1 MSDQGDGGLLR
12 EAPDPY
18 RYDRHK
24 LRPDNLS
31 AIIAPHVPQGASV
44 LDVGCA
50 SGSLATLLRDVRGA
64 RIIGIEP
71 DPARAALAAERGID
85 VRVGVLSPEITQALG
100 VFDVV
105 LYVDVLEHLTDPLG
119 ELSNALPLIAPGGV
133 LIISVPNVAHWSV
146 RWNLLCG
153 RFNYTDTGLM
163 DATHLRWFTRDSII
177 ELLSKAGI
185 KPVSVE
191 CTIGLN
197 HYRNSLTQRIPKRLR
212 RAVVRSLVK
221 IAPRLFALQFVITG
235 RRA

>member
-18 RYDRHK
+18 RYDGHK
-24 LRPDNLS
+24 LRPDSLG
-31 AIIAPHVPQGASV
+31 AIIAPLVPEGANV

-50 SGSLATLLRDVRGA
+50 TGSLATLLRDVRGA
-64 RIIGIEP
+64 RVIGIEP
-71 DPARAALAAERGID
+71 DPVRAALAAERGID

-105 LYVDVLEHLTDPLG
+105 LYVDVLEHLIDPLG
-119 ELSNALPLIAPGGV
+119 ELANALPLIAPGGA

-146 RWNLLCG
+146 RWNLLRG

-163 DATHLRWFTRDSII
+163 DATHLRWFTRNSII

-191 CTIGLN
+191 YTIGLN
-197 HYRNSLTQRIPKRLR
+197 HYRNSLAKRIPKRLR